1 MIYNFI
7 ILEYLKKFFL
17 GKIYYIKDQLYTNN
31 NNIQEILKIY
41 DQNYVLYQYL
51 IINMGKNLF
60 LLNKFQIILIYKKN
74 NDLYF

>member
-31 NNIQEILKIY
+31 NNIQETLKIY